1 MYLVLCGTYL
11 NYQEIFKGN
20 GGTSIGWVTVYKVKS
35 AQKRLL
41 KESRMNE

>member
-1 MYLVLCGTYL
+1 MYLVLRGTYL
-11 NYQEIFKGN
+11 NYQENFKGN
-20 GGTSIGWVTVYKVKS
+20 GGIGWVTVYKVKS